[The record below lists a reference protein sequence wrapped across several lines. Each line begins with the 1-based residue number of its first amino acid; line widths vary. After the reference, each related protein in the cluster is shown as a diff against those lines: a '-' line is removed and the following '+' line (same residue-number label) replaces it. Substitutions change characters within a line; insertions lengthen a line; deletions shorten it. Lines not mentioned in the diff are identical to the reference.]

1 MQIRIFGGFM
11 EESVQTFGQTLKTL
25 RKQRKLTQKML
36 AEGICAQS
44 LISRVENDEEL
55 PNALVLQQICQRLEV
70 TMDQLMLSQVEEITE
85 LNRKFDEIHTH
96 FIQTNYEKV
105 YTLIHDENF
114 INQLQLEVDLQRYY
128 YYLGSCQY
136 YAKNQNQFAIESL
149 KRGILYTYGQNKSN
163 ISTIEIQMISC
174 LGRVYGESGQLEEA
188 LKCTRYC
195 YNCLKEM
202 PNERKTFEL
211 VKVAYNYAD
220 ILFQLKELDLALEVI
235 EEGFLLGQ
243 QFSSYY
249 YLKELFLLKG
259 LILQKKEK
267 MLEASEYFELA
278 EMIKKIENG

>member
-1 MQIRIFGGFM
+1 M
-11 EESVQTFGQTLKTL
+11 EEAIQSFGQNLKIL
-25 RKQRKLTQKML
+25 RKERKLTQKML

-55 PNALVLQQICQRLEV
+55 PNAVILQQICQRLEI
-70 TMDQLMLSQVEEITE
+70 TMDQLMLSQVEAITK

-105 YTLIHDENF
+105 YALIHDENF
-114 INQLQLEVDLQRYY
+114 VNQLQLEIDLQRYY

-136 YAKNQNQFAIESL
+136 YVKNDTQLAIESL

-163 ISTIEIQMISC
+163 ISMVELQLISC
-174 LGRVYGESGQLEEA
+174 LGRVYGENGQSKKALE
-188 LKCTRYC
+188 LTS
-195 YNCLKEM
+195 NCFNLFKQL
-202 PNERKTFEL
+202 PNEQKIFEL

-220 ILFQLKELDLALEVI
+220 VLFQMNELELALEVI
-235 EEGFLLGQ
+235 EEGFLVGQ

-259 LILQKKEK
+259 LVLQKKEK

-278 EMIKKIENG
+278 EMTKKIGIG

>member
-1 MQIRIFGGFM
+1 M
-11 EESVQTFGQTLKTL
+11 EEAIQSFGQNLKIL
-25 RKQRKLTQKML
+25 RKERKLTQKML

-55 PNALVLQQICQRLEV
+55 PNAVILQQICQRLEI
-70 TMDQLMLSQVEEITE
+70 TMDQLMLSQVEAITK

-105 YTLIHDENF
+105 YALIHDENF
-114 INQLQLEVDLQRYY
+114 VNQLQLEIDLQRYY

-136 YAKNQNQFAIESL
+136 YVKNDTQLAIESL

-163 ISTIEIQMISC
+163 ISMVELQLISC
-174 LGRVYGESGQLEEA
+174 LGRVYGENGQSKKALE
-188 LKCTRYC
+188 LTSYC
-195 YNCLKEM
+195 FNLFKQL
-202 PNERKTFEL
+202 PNEQKIFEL

-220 ILFQLKELDLALEVI
+220 VLFQMNELELALEVI
-235 EEGFLLGQ
+235 EEGFLVGQ

-259 LILQKKEK
+259 LVLQKKEK

-278 EMIKKIENG
+278 EMTKKIGIG

>member
-11 EESVQTFGQTLKTL
+11 EEAIQSFGQNLKIL
-25 RKQRKLTQKML
+25 RKERKLTQKML

-55 PNALVLQQICQRLEV
+55 PNAVILQQICQRLEI
-70 TMDQLMLSQVEEITE
+70 TMDQLMLSQVEAITK

-105 YTLIHDENF
+105 YALIHDENF
-114 INQLQLEVDLQRYY
+114 VNQLQLEIDLQRYY

-136 YAKNQNQFAIESL
+136 YVKNDTQLAIESL

-163 ISTIEIQMISC
+163 ISMVELQLISC
-174 LGRVYGESGQLEEA
+174 LGRVYGENGQSKKALE
-188 LKCTRYC
+188 LTS
-195 YNCLKEM
+195 NCFNLFKQL
-202 PNERKTFEL
+202 PNEQKIFEL

-220 ILFQLKELDLALEVI
+220 VLFQMNELELALEVI
-235 EEGFLLGQ
+235 EEGFLVGQ

-259 LILQKKEK
+259 LVLQKKEK

-278 EMIKKIENG
+278 EMTKKIGIG